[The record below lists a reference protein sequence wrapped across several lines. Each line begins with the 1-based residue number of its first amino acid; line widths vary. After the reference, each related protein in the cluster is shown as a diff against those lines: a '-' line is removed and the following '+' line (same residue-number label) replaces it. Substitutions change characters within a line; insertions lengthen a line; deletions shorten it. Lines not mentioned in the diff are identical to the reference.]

1 VELSP
6 DLKIPDRTTLRNLR
20 KDKFATVNLYGKGAE
35 NRTFAIPLKVAKRVH
50 DSYKKRSVVTVNLE
64 SDQSVPVIVK
74 AVQYDKV
81 TLEPIHFDFLKV
93 NLRKKIESDIDVS
106 YINEPEAVKNNIAV
120 LQIVKRTVTVN
131 ATPDKTP
138 EVVEFDAE
146 KLVEIG
152 DTVTVNDL
160 IVEKGVEIKD
170 DPEDVVATLTKL
182 VIKEES
188 EEAEEDASEETATEV
203 EGKEKGE

>member
-1 VELSP
+1 VELTA

-20 KDKFATVNLYGKGAE
+20 KEKFVTVNLYGKGTD
-35 NRTFAIPLKVAKRVH
+35 NVTFALPLKVGKKVH
-50 DSYKKRSVVTVNLE
+50 DSYKKKSVVTVNLE
-64 SDQSVPVIVK
+64 NDQAIPVIVK
-74 AVQYDKV
+74 SAQYDKV

-106 YINEPEAVKNNIAV
+106 YFNEPEAVKNNLAV
-120 LQIVKRTVTVN
+120 VQLVKRTVTVN

-152 DTVTVNDL
+152 DTVTVQDL
-160 IVEKGVEIKD
+160 IVEKGVELKD
-170 DPEDVVATLTKL
+170 DPEEVVATLTKL
-182 VIKEES
+182 VIKEEP
-188 EEAEEDASEETATEV
+188 EEEEQEETLPEAEEKSEEN
-203 EGKEKGE
+203 

>member
-1 VELSP
+1 MELTA

-20 KDKFATVNLYGKGAE
+20 KEKFVTVNLYGKGTD
-35 NRTFAIPLKVAKRVH
+35 NVTFALPLKVGKKVH
-50 DSYKKRSVVTVNLE
+50 DSYKKKSVVTVNLE
-64 SDQSVPVIVK
+64 NDQAIPVIVK
-74 AVQYDKV
+74 SAQYDKV

-106 YINEPEAVKNNIAV
+106 YFNEPEAVKNNLAV
-120 LQIVKRTVTVN
+120 VQLVKRTVTVN

-152 DTVTVNDL
+152 DTVTVQDL
-160 IVEKGVEIKD
+160 IVEKGVELKD
-170 DPEDVVATLTKL
+170 DPEEVVATLTKL
-182 VIKEES
+182 VIKEEP
-188 EEAEEDASEETATEV
+188 EEEEQEETLPEAEEKSEEN
-203 EGKEKGE
+203 